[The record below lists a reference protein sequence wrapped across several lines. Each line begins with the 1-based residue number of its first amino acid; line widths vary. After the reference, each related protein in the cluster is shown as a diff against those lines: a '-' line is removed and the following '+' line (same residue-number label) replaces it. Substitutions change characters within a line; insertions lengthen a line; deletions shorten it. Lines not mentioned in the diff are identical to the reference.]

1 MSCRKVQA
9 NSWVARCAIAG
20 LALSL
25 LACGRRAS
33 SETAAAPVAL
43 PKPPAVGDAPG
54 AWVLRYFAPATGK
67 FVAVRTPAEVPE
79 GARGQVIVVPED
91 PALQGPWLYVAD
103 FTKKSGATYAVRTVD
118 RMALEQQIAKAN
130 PPPPAAAP
138 AAAAAAAAAP
148 AAAAAG
154 QDVVVYRTAWC
165 GYCKKTAEY
174 LKLKGVPFVE
184 KDLERDPGAREEM
197 LARAQRAGIPAS
209 QLQGVPI
216 IAIGNHVITGFSREA
231 IDKALGV

>member
-1 MSCRKVQA
+1 MIVTNPQSSRGFLPILVACVTLAALPECRRGA
-9 NSWVARCAIAG
+9 PA
-20 LALSL
+20 
-25 LACGRRAS
+25 
-33 SETAAAPVAL
+33 ETAAAPVTL
-43 PKPPAVGDAPG
+43 PAPPAVGDAAG

-91 PALQGPWLYVAD
+91 PQLQGPWLYVAD
-103 FTKKSGATYAVRTVD
+103 LTKKTGSGYAVRTVD
-118 RMALEQQIAKAN
+118 RMELEKQIAAAN
-130 PPPPAAAP
+130 PPPAAAP
-138 AAAAAAAAAP
+138 SPAAAP
-148 AAAAAG
+148 ASGAAAPAG
-154 QDVVVYRTAWC
+154 KDVVVYRTAWC

-174 LKLKGVPFVE
+174 LKLKGVAFVE

-216 IAIGNHVITGFSREA
+216 IAIGNHVITGFSRDA
-231 IDKALGV
+231 IDRALGG